1 MATKKRKAKRGG
13 GRHDHSGVL
22 TGIKPGSEE
31 WSDIRNRIIYGHPE
45 WRMVRLRELIIEE
58 GARLREWLTMEGTEP
73 EKLEHASKLPDNF
86 LSARAEA
93 NRAALQTM
101 PPDKRY
107 FLLNEMDSLWRDV
120 AAQIDRAV
128 LDSDAD
134 CFKRLAAAMQ
144 RADNRTEWQKERAHF
159 NAEVI
164 RRLES
169 AFWSTHS
176 KKGDNREDAIL
187 TPAGKFTDAK
197 ARQILESFHPRKDTK
212 PLTDKEKKFIRWHE
226 DERWN
231 HAEIEDMIGKSYTR
245 NKDSELI
252 AVSKRGGALIVE
264 WENQNRTQKFSH
276 RFQNER
282 CALDAIRDIANQLQI
297 ELKKQKRS
305 TL

>member
-13 GRHDHSGVL
+13 GRHEYSGVL

-45 WRMVRLRELIIEE
+45 WRMVRLRELI
-58 GARLREWLTMEGTEP
+58 GDG
-73 EKLEHASKLPDNF
+73 SKLGGNL
-86 LSARAEA
+86 LSARAAENQA
-93 NRAALQTM
+93 KART
-101 PPDKRY
+101 KGY
-107 FLLNEMDSLWRDV
+107 VLLDEIDSLWNTLS
-120 AAQIDRAV
+120 AQFERAV
-128 LDSDAD
+128 LDDDAEWFGRQAKAIRWHD
-134 CFKRLAAAMQ
+134 S
-144 RADNRTEWQKERAHF
+144 RTESEKARAHF

-164 RRLES
+164 RRLEG

-176 KKGDNREDAIL
+176 KKGDNRESATL

-245 NKDSELI
+245 NRDSELI

-264 WENQNRTQKFSH
+264 WKNRTQKFTH
-276 RFQNER
+276 RFKNER

-297 ELKKQKRS
+297 ELNGF
-305 TL
+305 